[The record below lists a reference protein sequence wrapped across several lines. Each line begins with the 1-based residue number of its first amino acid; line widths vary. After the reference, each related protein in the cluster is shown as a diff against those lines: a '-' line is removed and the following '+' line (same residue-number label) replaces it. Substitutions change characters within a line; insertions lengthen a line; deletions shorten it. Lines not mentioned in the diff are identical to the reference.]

1 MRLHCSNLWD
11 LDVPEPPGV
20 FPEGNFVSEFCGL
33 VAPWAPHVQVGKGLG
48 VGCWEGAGWS
58 PVDTSSVLQADL
70 YVMTRLLGYVDISDP
85 RFVAAVLAITFNPL
99 FWNVVS
105 ALTLT
110 LARRVARTDTRLA
123 LPTPRLSLAC
133 VESSSLLPH

>member
-1 MRLHCSNLWD
+1 
-11 LDVPEPPGV
+11 
-20 FPEGNFVSEFCGL
+20 
-33 VAPWAPHVQVGKGLG
+33 
-48 VGCWEGAGWS
+48 
-58 PVDTSSVLQADL
+58 
-70 YVMTRLLGYVDISDP
+70 MTRLLGYVDISDP